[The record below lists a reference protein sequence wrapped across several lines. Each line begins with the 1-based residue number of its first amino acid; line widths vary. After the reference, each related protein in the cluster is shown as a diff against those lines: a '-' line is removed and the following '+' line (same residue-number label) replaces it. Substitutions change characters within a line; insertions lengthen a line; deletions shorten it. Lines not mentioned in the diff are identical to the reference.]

1 MKFITLEAYDRLNR
15 AYYLNRALSEYKT
28 LSESHVSVSSIILE
42 DNDAHHYEWDFTTNK
57 FYDRI
62 NNIETDI
69 KKSASFV
76 RTVDQGIDFIKELS
90 AKVAELPD
98 KIKSDFA
105 KVAVGAMAL
114 TMSVTQLNQLNSEV
128 KEKKIDPVVKGAVVA
143 NIKKVE
149 TAKTKAVEITKP
161 KYETDSSQPYSERL
175 VDFLKNEEGD
185 AEYKGEPKTTA
196 YAIGDGMVT
205 IGYGH
210 AEPVTKTVK
219 VKGEKKR
226 RSENYIEDVTSI
238 TKAEADDLLIKDI
251 AENARYIMHYIVN
264 DWDEKGT
271 GIKITQPMFDAMV
284 SISFNHGIGNLLK
297 SPFLKALRNGD
308 LNSATEA
315 IKKLGVSDK
324 FGGITKRRQ
333 KEMEMF
339 KGSYPM

>member
-15 AYYLNRALSEYKT
+15 AYYLNKALSEYKI
-28 LSESHVSVSSIILE
+28 LSESHLVVGSIIVE
-42 DNDAHHYEWDFTTNK
+42 DDGAHHYEWDFTTNK

-98 KIKSDFA
+98 RIKSDFA
-105 KVAVGAMAL
+105 KVAIGALAL
-114 TMSVTQLNQLNSEV
+114 TMSITQLNELTSKV
-128 KEKKIDPVVKGAVVA
+128 KEKKIDPVVKGTVVA

-149 TAKTKAVEITKP
+149 TAKTAEITKP
-161 KYETDSSQPYSERL
+161 KYQINSSQPYSERL
-175 VDFLKNEEGD
+175 VDFLKYEEGD
-185 AEYKGEPKTTA
+185 AIDKGEPKTTA

-210 AEPVTKTVK
+210 AEPVIKTVK

-226 RSENYIEDVTSI
+226 RSENYIEDVTNI
-238 TKAEADDLLIKDI
+238 TKVEADDLLRKDI
-251 AENARYIMHYIVN
+251 SENARYIMHYIVN

-297 SPFLKALRNGD
+297 SPFLKAFRNGD
-308 LNSATEA
+308 LNGAAEA

-324 FGGITKRRQ
+324 FGGIAKRRQ
-333 KEMEMF
+333 KETEMF
-339 KGSYPM
+339 KGNYPM